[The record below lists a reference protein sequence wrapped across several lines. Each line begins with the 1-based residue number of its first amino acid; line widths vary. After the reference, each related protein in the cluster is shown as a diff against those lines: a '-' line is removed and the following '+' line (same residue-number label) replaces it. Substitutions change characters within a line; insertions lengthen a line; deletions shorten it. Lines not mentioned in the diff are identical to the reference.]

1 MKKSSTV
8 LSIDNTIPWF
18 CTNANEPLVLVMDKL
33 PVNDT
38 VSFLYVNANEAV
50 ALPDPSNVITEYG
63 ELMDKLPPTN
73 CQLAFNDGLQQD
85 HCSLC

>member
-1 MKKSSTV
+1 
-8 LSIDNTIPWF
+8 
-18 CTNANEPLVLVMDKL
+18 MDKL

-73 CQLAFNDGLQQD
+73 YQLTFNDGLPGVTKT
-85 HCSLC
+85 